1 MSENNIKMTSLSFKK
16 DYQKPDEER
25 DRSHG
30 FIKWG
35 KKNDYPYFVVDL
47 YNGSAW
53 HQGIVKNKVT
63 YIAGGGLETTSGD
76 LSEFLENKY
85 SEFSM
90 DEITE
95 MMSFDYELFGGF
107 CVMGTWNRDGSRVA
121 VWEYI
126 PLDCV
131 RMSEDGLTYYLSDDW
146 TSMQQS
152 PEKTNLRTVSALD
165 MNNKEGKFIIYYK
178 DPSKKNK
185 KEKGVYP
192 KPPYYGGITA
202 IQTDADIS
210 RFHMHEIANSF
221 KSGTLISFTDGYPE
235 TYEEAEKIKQ
245 QVKGRSQSVE
255 DAGEIVITFSDS
267 KDKAPIVQQLNG
279 NDLDK
284 RYSVTEKSVQ
294 QNILVAHSV
303 VAPSLFGVAPE
314 GSFNSSESAEL
325 FEVFKKTYVDARQ
338 RRLEWMLNYMVEL
351 SGYVGTLELRDVE
364 PLGITREGEDEQP
377 AMIAPGTETETPEDM
392 PETDVDVAK
401 SALNGAQIASLVQVV
416 QSIKEGI
423 LTPESALNIVL
434 ASFPTIDEVTARKIV
449 GVPSTPQMMCVNDT
463 FSKDEEIDC
472 FAEYGEDA
480 ESFDVVASYPIVWD
494 TPSEEV
500 FAKHDHLFNTI
511 GEIKLGLKDLDKNVL
526 LLLEQGE
533 DSTAISKALEQPLEE
548 IAKSIERLT
557 NFELYT
563 KGEVTELAKN
573 LIEQVDIPAERYEIR
588 YKYREIPGIPPV
600 KTKSRDFCVRLD
612 GLKRLYSREDING
625 ISSRVNR
632 NVWLY
637 RGGWYNNPDTKRKT
651 PWCRHEWVQQIVI
664 RRA

>member
-63 YIAGGGLETTSGD
+63 YLAGGGLETTSGD
-76 LSEFLENKY
+76 LSEFLDNKY

-95 MMSFDYELFGGF
+95 MMAFDYELYGGF

-126 PLDCV
+126 ALDCV

-146 TSMQQS
+146 THMQQS

-165 MNNKEGKFIIYYK
+165 MNKKEGKFIIYYK

-235 TYEEAEKIKQ
+235 TYEEAE
-245 QVKGRSQSVE
+245 VKGRSQSVE

-351 SGYVGTLELRDVE
+351 SGYVGTVELRDVE
-364 PLGITREGEDEQP
+364 PLGITGEDEQP
-377 AMIAPGTETETPEDM
+377 AMIDPGTETTTPEDM

-423 LTPESALNIVL
+423 LSPDSALNIVL

-449 GVPSTPQMMCVNDT
+449 GMPSTPQMMCVNDT
-463 FSKDEEIDC
+463 FSKDEEIDHI
-472 FAEYGEDA
+472 
-480 ESFDVVASYPIVWD
+480 P
-494 TPSEEV
+494 
-500 FAKHDHLFNTI
+500 LFGTLHQRRCLQSMI
-511 GEIKLGLKDLDKNVL
+511 ICSIQ
-526 LLLEQGE
+526 LE
-533 DSTAISKALEQPLEE
+533 
-548 IAKSIERLT
+548 R
-557 NFELYT
+557 
-563 KGEVTELAKN
+563 
-573 LIEQVDIPAERYEIR
+573 
-588 YKYREIPGIPPV
+588 
-600 KTKSRDFCVRLD
+600 
-612 GLKRLYSREDING
+612 
-625 ISSRVNR
+625 
-632 NVWLY
+632 
-637 RGGWYNNPDTKRKT
+637 
-651 PWCRHEWVQQIVI
+651 
-664 RRA
+664 

>member
-1 MSENNIKMTSLSFKK
+1 MTSLSFKK
-16 DYQKPDEER
+16 DYIKPDEER
-25 DRSHG
+25 DRSYD

-35 KKNDYPYFVVDL
+35 KKNDYNYFLVDL
-47 YNGSAW
+47 YNGSSW
-53 HQGIVKNKVT
+53 HQGIIKNKVT
-63 YIAGGGLETTSGD
+63 YIAGGGLETTSGNLD
-76 LSEFLENKY
+76 EFIDNKY
-85 SEFSM
+85 SEFDM
-90 DEITE
+90 NEISE
-95 MMSFDYELFGGF
+95 MMAFDYELFGGF

-121 VWEYI
+121 VWEHI
-126 PLDCV
+126 DLDMV
-131 RMSEDGLTYYLSDDW
+131 RISEDGWTYYLSDDW

-152 PEKTNLRTVSALD
+152 PEKTNLRTISALD
-165 MNNKEGKFIIYYK
+165 MKNKEGKFIIYYK
-178 DPSKKNK
+178 DPSKKSK

-192 KPPYYGGITA
+192 KPTYYGGITA

-221 KSGTLISFTDGYPE
+221 KSGTIISFTDGYPE

-284 RYSVTEKSVQ
+284 RYTVTEKSVQ

-351 SGYVGTLELRDVE
+351 SGYVGTIKLRDVA
-364 PLGITREGEDEQP
+364 PIGITAPSPAPSPAPVEQP
-377 AMIAPGTETETPEDM
+377 MER
-392 PETDVDVAK
+392 
-401 SALNGAQIASLVQVV
+401 Q
-416 QSIKEGI
+416 
-423 LTPESALNIVL
+423 
-434 ASFPTIDEVTARKIV
+434 
-449 GVPSTPQMMCVNDT
+449 T
-463 FSKDEEIDC
+463 FSDHEIDC

-480 ESFDVVASYPIVWD
+480 DLFDVVASYPITWD

-500 FAKHDHLFNTI
+500 FSKHDYLFATI

-526 LLLEQGE
+526 SLLEKGE
-533 DSTAISKALEQPLEE
+533 DSTAISKALEQPIEE
-548 IAKSIERLT
+548 IAKSIERLVQWD
-557 NFELYT
+557 LYT
-563 KGEVTELAKN
+563 QGEVTDLAKN
-573 LIEQVDIPAERYEIR
+573 LIEQIEIPVDRYEIR
-588 YKYREIPGIPPV
+588 YSYQEIPGIPPV
-600 KTKSRDFCVRLD
+600 KTESREFCSRLY
-612 GLKRLYSREDING
+612 GLKRLYSRDDINR
-625 ISSRVNR
+625 ISERVDR

-637 RGGWYNNPDTKRKT
+637 RGGWYNNPDTKRRT

-664 RRA
+664 KRS

>member
-1 MSENNIKMTSLSFKK
+1 MSENIKMTSLSFKK

-25 DRSHG
+25 DRSHD

-35 KKNDYPYFVVDL
+35 KKNDYPYFIVDL

-63 YIAGGGLETTSGD
+63 YIAGGGLESTSGD
-76 LSEFLENKY
+76 LNEFIENKY
-85 SEFSM
+85 SEFDM
-90 DEITE
+90 NEIAE
-95 MMSFDYELFGGF
+95 MMAFDYELYGGF

-121 VWEYI
+121 VWEHI
-126 PLDCV
+126 DLDMV
-131 RMSEDGLTYYLSDDW
+131 RTSEDGLTYYLSDDW

-152 PEKTNLRTVSALD
+152 PEKTNLRTISALD
-165 MNNKEGKFIIYYK
+165 TNNKEGKFIIYYK

-221 KSGTLISFTDGYPE
+221 KSGTLISFVDGYPE

-284 RYSVTEKSVQ
+284 RYTVTEKSVQ

-314 GSFNSSESAEL
+314 GSFNASESADL

-338 RRLEWMLNYMVEL
+338 RRIEWMLNYMVEL
-351 SGYVGTLELRDVE
+351 SGYMGTIKLRDVA
-364 PLGITREGEDEQP
+364 PIRIAPEGDTTQP
-377 AMIAPGTETETPEDM
+377 AMIEPTTTDPEMTTP
-392 PETDVDVAK
+392 DVDVAK
-401 SALNGAQIASLVQVV
+401 SALNGAQIASLVAVV
-416 QSIKEGI
+416 QGIKDGI
-423 LTPESALNIVL
+423 LTPDSALNIVL

-449 GVPSTPQMMCVNDT
+449 GMPNSPQMMCVNDT

-472 FAEYGEDA
+472 FSEYGEDA

-500 FAKHDHLFNTI
+500 FSKQDHLFATI
-511 GEIKLGLKDLDKNVL
+511 GEIKLGLKDIDKNVL
-526 LLLEQGE
+526 SLLEKGE
-533 DSTAISKALEQPLEE
+533 DSTAISKALEQPVEE
-548 IAKSIERLT
+548 IAKSIERLVGWD
-557 NFELYT
+557 LY
-563 KGEVTELAKN
+563 KQGEVTDLAKN
-573 LIEQVDIPAERYEIR
+573 LIEQVDIPADRYEIR
-588 YKYREIPGIPPV
+588 YNYREIPGIPPV
-600 KTKSRDFCVRLD
+600 KTKSRDFCVRLV
-612 GLKRLYSREDING
+612 GLNRLYSRDEINM
-625 ISSRVNR
+625 ISGRVDR

-637 RGGWYNNPDTKRKT
+637 RGGWYNNPETKRKT

-664 RRA
+664 RRS

>member
-1 MSENNIKMTSLSFKK
+1 MSENIKMTSLSFKK

-25 DRSHG
+25 DRSHD

-35 KKNDYPYFVVDL
+35 KKNDYSYFLVDL

-63 YIAGGGLETTSGD
+63 YIAGGGLESTSGD
-76 LSEFLENKY
+76 LTAFIENQY
-85 SEFSM
+85 SEFDM
-90 DEITE
+90 NEIAE
-95 MMSFDYELFGGF
+95 MMAFDYEVFGGF

-121 VWEYI
+121 VWEHI
-126 PLDCV
+126 DLDMV
-131 RMSEDGLTYYLSDDW
+131 RISEDGLTYYLSDDW
-146 TSMQQS
+146 TVMNQS
-152 PEKTNLRTVSALD
+152 PERTNLRTISALD
-165 MNNKEGKFIIYYK
+165 MKRKEGKFIIYYK
-178 DPSKKNK
+178 DPSKKSR

-221 KSGTLISFTDGYPE
+221 KSGTLISFVDGYPE

-284 RYSVTEKSVQ
+284 RYTVTEKSVQ

-314 GSFNSSESAEL
+314 GSFNASESADL

-351 SGYVGTLELRDVE
+351 SGYMGTIKLRDVA
-364 PLGITREGEDEQP
+364 PIGIAPAPAPVEQP
-377 AMIAPGTETETPEDM
+377 MET
-392 PETDVDVAK
+392 
-401 SALNGAQIASLVQVV
+401 Q
-416 QSIKEGI
+416 
-423 LTPESALNIVL
+423 
-434 ASFPTIDEVTARKIV
+434 
-449 GVPSTPQMMCVNDT
+449 T
-463 FSKDEEIDC
+463 FSDNEIDC
-472 FAEYGEDA
+472 FSEYGEDA
-480 ESFDVVASYPIVWD
+480 GSFDVVASYPIVWD

-500 FAKHDHLFNTI
+500 FSKQDHLFATI
-511 GEIKLGLKDLDKNVL
+511 GEIKLGLKDIDKNVL
-526 LLLEQGE
+526 SLLEKGE

-548 IAKSIERLT
+548 IAKSIERLVGWD
-557 NFELYT
+557 LYRQ
-563 KGEVTELAKN
+563 GEVTDLAKN
-573 LIEQVDIPAERYEIR
+573 LIEQVDIPADRYEIR
-588 YKYREIPGIPPV
+588 YNYREIPGIPPV
-600 KTKSRDFCVRLD
+600 KTKSRDFCVRLV
-612 GLKRLYSREDING
+612 GLNRLYSRDEINM
-625 ISSRVNR
+625 ISGRVDR

-637 RGGWYNNPDTKRKT
+637 RGGWYNNPETKRKT

-664 RRA
+664 RRS

>member
-1 MSENNIKMTSLSFKK
+1 MSENIKMTSLSFKK

-25 DRSHG
+25 DRSHD

-35 KKNDYPYFVVDL
+35 KKNDYPYFIVDL

-63 YIAGGGLETTSGD
+63 YIAGGGLESTSGN
-76 LSEFLENKY
+76 LNEFIENQY
-85 SEFSM
+85 SEFDM
-90 DEITE
+90 NEIAE
-95 MMSFDYELFGGF
+95 MMAFDYELYGGF

-121 VWEYI
+121 VWEHI
-126 PLDCV
+126 DLDMV
-131 RMSEDGLTYYLSDDW
+131 RTSEDGLTYYLSDDW

-152 PEKTNLRTVSALD
+152 PEKTNLRTISALD
-165 MNNKEGKFIIYYK
+165 TNNKEGKFIIYYK

-221 KSGTLISFTDGYPE
+221 KSGTLISFVDGYPE

-284 RYSVTEKSVQ
+284 RYTVTEKSVQ

-314 GSFNSSESAEL
+314 GSFNASESADL

-351 SGYVGTLELRDVE
+351 SGYMGTIKLRDVA
-364 PLGITREGEDEQP
+364 PIGIAPEGDTTQP
-377 AMIAPGTETETPEDM
+377 AMIEPTTTDPEMTTP
-392 PETDVDVAK
+392 DVDVAK
-401 SALNGAQIASLVQVV
+401 SALNGAQIASLVAVV
-416 QSIKEGI
+416 QGIKDGI
-423 LTPESALNIVL
+423 LTPDSALNIVL

-449 GVPSTPQMMCVNDT
+449 GMPNSPQMMCVNDT

-472 FAEYGEDA
+472 FSEYGEDA

-500 FAKHDHLFNTI
+500 FSKQDHLFATI
-511 GEIKLGLKDLDKNVL
+511 GEIKLGLKDIDKNVL
-526 LLLEQGE
+526 SLLEKGE

-548 IAKSIERLT
+548 IAKSIERLVGWD
-557 NFELYT
+557 LYRQ
-563 KGEVTELAKN
+563 GEVTDLAKN
-573 LIEQVDIPAERYEIR
+573 LIEQVDIPADRYEIR
-588 YKYREIPGIPPV
+588 YNYREIPGIPPV
-600 KTKSRDFCVRLD
+600 KTKSRDFCVRLV
-612 GLKRLYSREDING
+612 GLNRLYSRDEINM
-625 ISSRVNR
+625 ISGRVDR

-637 RGGWYNNPDTKRKT
+637 RGGWYNNPETKRKT

-664 RRA
+664 RRS

>member
-1 MSENNIKMTSLSFKK
+1 MSENIKMTSLSFKK

-25 DRSHG
+25 DRMYD

-35 KKNDYPYFVVDL
+35 KKNDYPYFLVDL

-53 HQGIVKNKVT
+53 HQGIIKNKVT
-63 YIAGGGLETTSGD
+63 YIAGGGLESTSGD
-76 LSEFLENKY
+76 MTAFIENKY
-85 SEFSM
+85 SEFDM
-90 DEITE
+90 NEIVE
-95 MMSFDYELFGGF
+95 MLSYDYELFGGF

-121 VWEYI
+121 VWEHI
-126 PLDCV
+126 DLDMV
-131 RMSEDGLTYYLSDDW
+131 RISEDGLTYYLSDDW

-152 PEKTNLRTVSALD
+152 PEKTNLRTISALD
-165 MNNKEGKFIIYYK
+165 TNNKEGKFIIYYK

-221 KSGTLISFTDGYPE
+221 KSGTLISFVDGYPE

-284 RYSVTEKSVQ
+284 RYTVTEKSVQ

-314 GSFNSSESAEL
+314 GSFNASESADL

-338 RRLEWMLNYMVEL
+338 RRIEWMLNYMVEL
-351 SGYVGTLELRDVE
+351 SGYMGTIKLRDVA
-364 PLGITREGEDEQP
+364 PIGIAPEGDTTQP
-377 AMIAPGTETETPEDM
+377 AMIEPTTTDPDMTTP
-392 PETDVDVAK
+392 DVDVAK
-401 SALNGAQIASLVQVV
+401 SALNGAQIASLVNVV
-416 QSIKEGI
+416 QGIKDGI
-423 LTPESALNIVL
+423 LTPDSALNIVL

-449 GVPSTPQMMCVNDT
+449 GMPNSPQMMCVNDT

-472 FAEYGEDA
+472 FSEYGEDA
-480 ESFDVVASYPIVWD
+480 GSFDVVASYPIVWD

-500 FAKHDHLFNTI
+500 FSKQDHLFATI
-511 GEIKLGLKDLDKNVL
+511 GEIKLGLKDIDKNVL
-526 LLLEQGE
+526 SLLEKGE
-533 DSTAISKALEQPLEE
+533 DSTAISKALEQPVEE
-548 IAKSIERLT
+548 IAKSIERLVGWD
-557 NFELYT
+557 LY
-563 KGEVTELAKN
+563 KQGEVTDLAKN
-573 LIEQVDIPAERYEIR
+573 LIEQVDIPADRYEIR
-588 YKYREIPGIPPV
+588 YNYREIPGIPPV
-600 KTKSRDFCVRLD
+600 KTKSRDFCVRLV
-612 GLKRLYSREDING
+612 GLNRLYSRDEINM
-625 ISSRVNR
+625 ISGRVDR

-637 RGGWYNNPDTKRKT
+637 RGGWYNNPETKRKT

-664 RRA
+664 RRS